1 MQANKIIHLFQPHV
15 PQLEFEANRFRGSL
29 LILGHTNKQIE
40 ITTFK
45 YANKSDIHPFLSF
58 FHLLIQSFTH
68 LLDRF
73 VCRGIR
79 SIN

>member
-1 MQANKIIHLFQPHV
+1 MCKHKKVKMQANKKNHLFQPRV

-45 YANKSDIHPFLSF
+45 KSV
-58 FHLLIQSFTH
+58 
-68 LLDRF
+68 REK
-73 VCRGIR
+73 
-79 SIN
+79 